1 MTFNNV
7 LLIGTQQTHFD
18 TVKMYRRPPLQSI
31 RRGIS
36 TTQLVFAVLHALDGM
51 ENKLS
56 PGLLKREKKHRA
68 FIQYMVWNP
77 ILLSGLKMLSESQQ
91 TYEQMSFIMVMWVKT
106 CYWQHSNHNTST
118 SSMYDN
124 KREQMRCIAQH
135 AWGGVTQYVHLSFS
149 CETSRSIILKPN
161 PYNHLVKDVL

>member
-56 PGLLKREKKHRA
+56 PGLLKREKKALSIH
-68 FIQYMVWNP
+68 P
-77 ILLSGLKMLSESQQ
+77 IYGLK
-91 TYEQMSFIMVMWVKT
+91 
-106 CYWQHSNHNTST
+106 SN
-118 SSMYDN
+118 
-124 KREQMRCIAQH
+124 IAIG
-135 AWGGVTQYVHLSFS
+135 AKNAF
-149 CETSRSIILKPN
+149 
-161 PYNHLVKDVL
+161 